1 MSEVIVID
9 DLIGSEYEKDKKK
22 RKKCLSNTSINAET
36 RIILFVITCMEWQ
49 AEYRKPAEFDKFVA
63 DNSLSRAIKAQL
75 RDFQQDVKP
84 FQYKNIYK
92 K

>member
-1 MSEVIVID
+1 MSEVK
-9 DLIGSEYEKDKKK
+9 SKKSK
-22 RKKCLSNTSINAET
+22 SSTAINAEM
-36 RIILFVITCMEWQ
+36 RVILFVITIMEWQ
-49 AEYRKPAEFDKFVA
+49 SENRKPAEFEKFVA
-63 DNSLSRAIKAQL
+63 KNSLSRAIKAQL